1 MKFFFKIVF
10 AIAFLLIETGNSF
23 ANTPIVFE
31 GENLIIGKYLHI
43 YEDKTE
49 RLSIDKVQGMAFE
62 QSTVQTP
69 NLKLNKS
76 DFWIKF
82 TVKNNSDSENLL
94 LMIDYPSLDKCE
106 LYTQIEDG
114 FTKQTISDT
123 SRFSE
128 RKYNHQSFIFD
139 IKIPTDSSINYYL
152 KVNSSEQMILPV
164 VLGTPKDIAEK
175 LLRHDLFWGIWI
187 GIVLVMI
194 FYNLFL
200 FLSTKDKSYLYYVLY
215 TAFISLTQT
224 SLSGYTYRFIFY
236 NTPDL
241 YNKALVIFPGLAGIF
256 AVLFVKSFLITK
268 QKAPFLNKLFVPILI
283 LYASAI
289 ILRIFNYDIAS
300 YRMIDYAA
308 LSISLLIYTTAI
320 KISLQG
326 YRPARYFLLAWTM
339 FLLGL
344 IMFSL
349 RNLELVPD
357 NMFTNYTMQIGIAFE
372 VALLSLALADK
383 INILKKE
390 KEESQA
396 QALQAAMENERIIKE
411 QNIVLEQRVN
421 ERTAELKE
429 ANEELTITLED
440 LKQTQSQLVAAEKMA
455 SLGQLTAGIAH
466 EINNPINFVT
476 SNVSPLQ
483 RDVKMLI
490 QTIET
495 YEEMIF
501 SDQDTEEKRQQI
513 EEHKEDLDY
522 DYLKIEIDH
531 LLKGINEGAS
541 RTAEIV
547 KGLRIFSR
555 VDEDDLKMANILEG
569 LDSTLVIMNSL
580 INSSNISVTRHY
592 EENIPQVEC
601 YPGKLNQ
608 VFLNIISNSIYAI
621 NQVHKNNG
629 NGNIDISVKAE
640 NDTIIID
647 MKDNGCGI
655 AKHNLTKIFDPFFT
669 TKDVGEG
676 TGLGMS
682 IAYNTIKKHNG
693 NIELFSEVAKGTL
706 IRITLPVKQNAVSSQ
721 TT

>member
-1 MKFFFKIVF
+1 MKYLYKFIYLALFVCTQFSDVF
-10 AIAFLLIETGNSF
+10 AEEIIN
-23 ANTPIVFE
+23 FE
-31 GENLIIGKYLHI
+31 GKNIILGKDLYI

-49 RLSIDKVQGMAFE
+49 SLSINDTSSMNFQE
-62 QSTVQTP
+62 STSQTP
-69 NLKLNKS
+69 NLKLNTS

-82 TVKNNSDSENLL
+82 SIKNNSESEHLL
-94 LMIDYPSLDKCE
+94 LAIDYPSLDKCDF
-106 LYTQIEDG
+106 YTRTENG
-114 FTKQTISDT
+114 YYKQSISDT
-123 SRFSE
+123 LKFSE
-128 RKYNHQSFIFD
+128 RKYQHQNFVFD
-139 IKIPTDSSINYYL
+139 IKLPKDSTSTYYL
-152 KVNSSEQMILPV
+152 KVNSSEQMILPI
-164 VLGTPKDIAEK
+164 VLGTPKGIAEK
-175 LLRHDLFWGIWI
+175 LLVHDLIWGIWI

-200 FLSTKDKSYLYYVLY
+200 FISTKDKSYLYYVLY

-224 SLSGYTYRFIFY
+224 SLSGYTYRFIF
-236 NTPDL
+236 NNSPHL
-241 YNKALVIFPGLAGIF
+241 YNKALIVFPGLAGIC
-256 AVLFVKSFLITK
+256 AVLFVSSFLNTK
-268 QKAPFLNKLFVPILI
+268 QRTPLLHKLFGIILFLYGTAI
-283 LYASAI
+283 L
-289 ILRIFNYDIAS
+289 LRIFSYDIAS

-308 LSISLLIYTTAI
+308 ISISILIYVAAV
-320 KISLQG
+320 KIARQG
-326 YRPARYFLLAWTM
+326 FRPARYFLFAWTM

-344 IMFSL
+344 ILYSL

-357 NMFTNYTMQIGIAFE
+357 NLFTNYTMQIGIALE
-372 VALLSLALADK
+372 VALLSLALADR

-396 QALQAAMENERIIKE
+396 QALSIAKENERIIKE
-411 QNIVLEQRVN
+411 QNIILERKVN
-421 ERTAELKE
+421 ERTVELKE

-476 SNVSPLQ
+476 SNISPLQ

-490 QTIET
+490 DTIDT
-495 YEEMIF
+495 YEELVYA
-501 SDQDTEEKRQQI
+501 DKDI
-513 EEHKEDLDY
+513 EDKKKIIEDHKEDLDY

-555 VDEDDLKMANILEG
+555 VDEDDLKLASITEG
-569 LDSTLVIMNSL
+569 MDSTLVIMNNL
-580 INSSNISVTRHY
+580 INASNIKVDKDY
-592 EENIPQVEC
+592 QDNIPQIEC

-608 VFLNIISNSIYAI
+608 VFLNIISNAIYAV
-621 NQVHKNNG
+621 NQIHKNDG
-629 NGNIDISVKAE
+629 NGIIRISVKAE
-640 NDTIIID
+640 NDHVIIE
-647 MKDNGCGI
+647 MGDNGCGI
-655 AKHNLTKIFDPFFT
+655 DKNNLTKVFDPFFT

-693 NIELFSEVAKGTL
+693 NIELFSEVGKGTL
-706 IRITLPVKQNAVSSQ
+706 IKMTLPLKQSSNP
-721 TT
+721 T